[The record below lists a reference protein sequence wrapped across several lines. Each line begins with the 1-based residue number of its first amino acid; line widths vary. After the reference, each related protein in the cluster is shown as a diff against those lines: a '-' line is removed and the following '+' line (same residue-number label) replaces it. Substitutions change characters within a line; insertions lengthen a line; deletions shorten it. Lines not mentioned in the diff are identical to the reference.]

1 MKDLHGL
8 NKCIKVINSCYTED
22 QFNVAATFCKLYIRK
37 VMKDY
42 EYRGVKLRGELQ
54 ELINKRSSCIM

>member
-22 QFNVAATFCKLYIRK
+22 QFDVAANYCELYIRK

-42 EYRGVKLRGELQ
+42 EYRGFELRGELQ
-54 ELINKRSSCIM
+54 ELFRKRSSCIM